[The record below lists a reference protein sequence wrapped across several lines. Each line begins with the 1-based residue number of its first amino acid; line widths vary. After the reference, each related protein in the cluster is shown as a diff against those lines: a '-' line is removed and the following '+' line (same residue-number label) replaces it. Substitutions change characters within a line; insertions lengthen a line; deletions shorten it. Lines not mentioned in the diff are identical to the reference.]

1 MKWWTVVVVL
11 ATFVRVV
18 SAAESGDPVAIDLQ
32 LRNQSPVA
40 PDVLERSK
48 AEVARIF
55 AAAGR
60 PVRWTDSAPRY
71 TVTIVP
77 QALGYT
83 RATSPVMGVALR
95 LKSGRVAQIFF
106 RQVQDFAR
114 AYRIDL
120 STMLAYVIAHELG
133 HLLLP
138 GNAHSDTGVMQ
149 PEWDSALVHD
159 ASTGSLT
166 FTDWQAARIRAS
178 R

>member
-1 MKWWTVVVVL
+1 MVVAVL
-11 ATFVRVV
+11 TTFVRV
-18 SAAESGDPVAIDLQ
+18 AHGAESDPIAIDLQ
-32 LRNQSPVA
+32 LQNRSPVA
-40 PDVLERSK
+40 ADVLERSK

-60 PVRWTDSAPRY
+60 TVRWTDSAPRY
-71 TVTIVP
+71 TVNIAP

-95 LKSGRVAQIFF
+95 SKSGPVAQIFF

-138 GNAHSDTGVMQ
+138 GNAHSDRGVMR
-149 PEWDSALVHD
+149 PEWDGALVHE
-159 ASTGSLT
+159 ASTGALT
-166 FTDWQAARIRAS
+166 FTHWQAERIRAS

>member
-1 MKWWTVVVVL
+1 MKRWMAVAVL
-11 ATFVRVV
+11 ATFAGMAH
-18 SAAESGDPVAIDLQ
+18 AAESEEPLALDLQ
-32 LRNQSPVA
+32 LQNHSPVA
-40 PDVLERSK
+40 ADVLERSK

-77 QALGYT
+77 QVLGYS

-95 LKSGRVAQIFF
+95 SKNGQVAQIFF

-114 AYRIDL
+114 AHRIDL

-138 GNAHSDTGVMQ
+138 GGAHSDRGVMQ
-149 PEWDSALVHD
+149 AEWGGALVQE

-166 FTDWQAARIRAS
+166 FTDRQAARIRAS